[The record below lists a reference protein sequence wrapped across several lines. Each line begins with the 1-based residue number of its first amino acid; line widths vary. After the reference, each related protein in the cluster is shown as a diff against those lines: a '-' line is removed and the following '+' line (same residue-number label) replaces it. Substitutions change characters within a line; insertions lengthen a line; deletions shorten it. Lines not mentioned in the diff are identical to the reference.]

1 MWAKARSIQGK
12 MQNAGAR
19 LLPLGNCPLSG
30 SPTAQFPRLPTPDS
44 RSFSPG
50 PACVPCLLGSIHGKC
65 CKYVLK
71 YAFIHTNMARRRLRQ
86 PQKASASAVESSWS
100 RSRQNNKSK
109 LWMLQLNWLSN
120 VEHPIIMHTFHLLI
134 LNESNE
140 RIANF

>member
-1 MWAKARSIQGK
+1 MRHHKANVSFGRSIKNIYICMYISENVGK
-12 MQNAGAR
+12 GKEHTRENAKCR
-19 LLPLGNCPLSG
+19 G
-30 SPTAQFPRLPTPDS
+30 SPIATGKLSLVWEPNRPIPPTSNS

-100 RSRQNNKSK
+100 RSRQNNKIK
-109 LWMLQLNWLSN
+109 L
-120 VEHPIIMHTFHLLI
+120 
-134 LNESNE
+134 
-140 RIANF
+140 